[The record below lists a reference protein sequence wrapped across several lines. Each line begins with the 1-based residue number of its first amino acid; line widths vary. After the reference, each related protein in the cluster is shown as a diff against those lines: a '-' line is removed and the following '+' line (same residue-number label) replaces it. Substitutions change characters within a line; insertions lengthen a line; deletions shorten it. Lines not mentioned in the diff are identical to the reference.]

1 VCVRVCVCVCVR
13 ACVRACV
20 FSRPITCRRVSRF
33 YVVILTK
40 GSYQHFMAALL
51 SGSMCM
57 TTVAIMMYCV
67 QRK

>member
-1 VCVRVCVCVCVR
+1 M
-13 ACVRACV
+13 
-20 FSRPITCRRVSRF
+20 CRRVSRF